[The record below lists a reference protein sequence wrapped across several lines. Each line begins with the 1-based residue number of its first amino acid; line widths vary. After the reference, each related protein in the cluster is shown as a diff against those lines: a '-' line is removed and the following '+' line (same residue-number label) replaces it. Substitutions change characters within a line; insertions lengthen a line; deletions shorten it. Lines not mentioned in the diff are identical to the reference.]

1 MSDLLGRLLF
11 LVYLDD
17 VYDQISKADE
27 NKTKLIELRLR
38 HFSYPLPQRQGV
50 KKYLHP
56 LQGGGRPPTILA
68 APGSKGTGKI
78 VA

>member
-1 MSDLLGRLLF
+1 MGRLLF

-27 NKTKLIELRLR
+27 NKAKLIELRLR

-56 LQGGGRPPTILA
+56 LQAGGRPPTVS
-68 APGSKGTGKI
+68 GSARFKRTKKI